1 MRTCVIGPKISA
13 TVAGMKKSLF
23 YKIFFSYLVI
33 ISLSFLF
40 LDLFLREEVEK
51 NLTSQIETE
60 MMSYAKIIDLTPR
73 EKIVE
78 QIGEMANISNC
89 RVTLIDARGKVF
101 ADSEKDVT
109 QMENH
114 SNRPEVQEARLKGS
128 GKSVRSSS
136 SLNIDM
142 LYVAVAIR
150 NGEKI
155 NGYVRLARPLHD
167 VQKVIQKMYESI
179 LGASAI
185 AVIVSLLIALF
196 ISYRLA
202 EPIRAMERFTE
213 KLRQGEPVG
222 AILLN
227 TGDETKKLADNINF
241 LVEELKDKIRIAN
254 EEKSKL
260 MTALTS
266 MTEGVLIIN
275 AQGLIE
281 FVSPVL
287 GDMLSVRYEDVFGK
301 TLMEAFRSAE
311 LQKILTEFKRTGE
324 NITREITLDMAEAV
338 ILNVS
343 VSAVHGYPQED
354 KTMIV
359 FHDVTRLKKLEKVKE
374 DFVANVTHEIRTP
387 LTAIIGYLETIKNG
401 AIGNIDETKK
411 FVDIILNQAERL
423 NRLVED
429 LLTLSHIEL
438 KELKFNFENVSINA
452 AITNVISLVEAKA
465 KEKKITI
472 HNNVRENFPMI
483 RADKDKLT
491 QIFVNILD
499 NAVKFTPES
508 GRITIVAKEADACAA
523 VSISDTGIGV
533 PRDELQR
540 LGERFYRV
548 DRSRSRDLGGTG
560 LGLSIVKHLMIAHG
574 GRMEIESELG
584 RGTTVSLLFPLAKKE
599 QNRVPL

>member
-1 MRTCVIGPKISA
+1 
-13 TVAGMKKSLF
+13 MKKNLF

-33 ISLSFLF
+33 ISLSFLL

-60 MMSYAKIIDLTPR
+60 MMSYAKIIDLSPR
-73 EKIVE
+73 EKITE

-128 GKSVRSSS
+128 GKSVRFSS

-142 LYVAVAIR
+142 LYVAVTIR

-227 TGDETKKLADNINF
+227 TADETKKLADNINF

-508 GRITIVAKEADACAA
+508 GRITIVAKEADAYTA

-533 PRDELQR
+533 PRDEIQR

-584 RGTTVSLLFPLAKKE
+584 RGTTVFLLFPLAKKE
-599 QNRVPL
+599 QNKVPL

>member
-1 MRTCVIGPKISA
+1 
-13 TVAGMKKSLF
+13 MKKNLF

-33 ISLSFLF
+33 ISLSFLL

-60 MMSYAKIIDLTPR
+60 MMSYAKIIDLSPR
-73 EKIVE
+73 EKITE

-128 GKSVRSSS
+128 GISVRFSS

-142 LYVAVAIR
+142 LYVAVTIR

-227 TGDETKKLADNINF
+227 TADETKKLADNINF

-324 NITREITLDMAEAV
+324 NITREITLDMVEAV

-508 GRITIVAKEADACAA
+508 GRITIVAKEADAYTA

-533 PRDELQR
+533 PRDEIQR

-584 RGTTVSLLFPLAKKE
+584 RGTTVFLLFPLAKKE

>member
-1 MRTCVIGPKISA
+1 
-13 TVAGMKKSLF
+13 MKKNLF

-33 ISLSFLF
+33 ISLSFLL

-60 MMSYAKIIDLTPR
+60 MMSYAKIIDLSPR
-73 EKIVE
+73 EKVTE

-128 GKSVRSSS
+128 GISVRFSS

-142 LYVAVAIR
+142 LYVAVTIR

-227 TGDETKKLADNINF
+227 TADETKKLADNINF

-324 NITREITLDMAEAV
+324 NITREITLDMAEVV

-452 AITNVISLVEAKA
+452 AITNVISLVETKA

-508 GRITIVAKEADACAA
+508 GRITIAAKEADAYTA

-533 PRDELQR
+533 PRDEIQR

>member
-1 MRTCVIGPKISA
+1 
-13 TVAGMKKSLF
+13 MKKNLF

-33 ISLSFLF
+33 ISLSFLL

-60 MMSYAKIIDLTPR
+60 MMSYAKIIDLSPR
-73 EKIVE
+73 EKITE

-128 GKSVRSSS
+128 GKSVRFSS

-142 LYVAVAIR
+142 LYVAVTIR

-227 TGDETKKLADNINF
+227 TADETKKLADNINF

-508 GRITIVAKEADACAA
+508 GRITIVAKEADAYTA

-533 PRDELQR
+533 PRDEIQR

-584 RGTTVSLLFPLAKKE
+584 RGTTVFLLFPLAKKE